1 MINGSRLA
9 PGRGADQWLRLLWA
23 GLILAIL
30 LLATALRF
38 QRLGEQSLWYDE
50 GVAYAHSLRT
60 LPELIEILPRNV
72 HVPAYFTLLGW
83 WQDVTG
89 SSEFALRALSALCSI
104 LSVAWTYALG
114 RRLYHPLAGL
124 AAAALLTLNS
134 FNIYYAQ
141 EARMYAMLTAVAGAS
156 MWLFVGWLRN
166 QATRGKRRAP
176 VKRMVALGL
185 VNALGIYTHYAYALI
200 VLTQVALAAFW
211 LCFTYF
217 SQRPAERL
225 SPPIWQ
231 RLLRLLMPY
240 LLTMVLFLPWLP
252 IALSQLGHKLSF
264 TELQPASQ
272 VQYQT
277 LGYIAI
283 GSAIEANVGLV
294 TVAVGLFLLF
304 GLKPSTSRQRDWW
317 SDYLPAAWALL
328 SLAGY
333 LVVGLADSFL
343 RFLLPTQLAFAL
355 WAGRGVWLLWT
366 ARIGRGLW
374 LLRQIPRA
382 AAAMALT
389 VCFIALL
396 RGLEDLSHHPDFRR
410 DDMRG
415 LARRMESDLQPGDAV
430 IVSALGL
437 KELLGYYYQAGAPV
451 FGLPT
456 VADDDITKA
465 QVLEIIAAHNRL
477 HVIFY
482 GADQQDPNLVIE
494 TTLNNHAFEISDR
507 WVDDLR
513 YARYETMSTLGEL
526 MAAGQALGDSIVL
539 QAYALGADVVSAG
552 DALTVQLVWST
563 RAALSQRYKVFL
575 QLLDAQGRLAAQRDS
590 EPAGGSAMTNT
601 WPVAEAIVDNHAL
614 QIPSDL
620 PAGDY
625 SLIAGLY
632 DIKDPMARL
641 PVAGGAYINLA
652 TVTVQ

>member
-9 PGRGADQWLRLLWA
+9 PGRGADQWLRLLSA

-124 AAAALLTLNS
+124 SAAALLTLNS

-166 QATRGKRRAP
+166 QATRGKRRVP
-176 VKRMVALGL
+176 RKRMVALGL
-185 VNALGIYTHYAYALI
+185 VNALGIYSHYAYALI

-211 LCFTYF
+211 LCFTYL

-294 TVAVGLFLLF
+294 TVAAGLFLLF
-304 GLKPSTSRQRDWW
+304 GLKPSTSRKRDWW
-317 SDYLPAAWALL
+317 SDCLPAAWALL

-355 WAGRGVWLLWT
+355 WAGRGVWLLWRS
-366 ARIGRGLW
+366 RIGRGLW

>member
-9 PGRGADQWLRLLWA
+9 PGRGADQWLRLLSA

-89 SSEFALRALSALCSI
+89 SSEFALRTLSALCSI

-166 QATRGKRRAP
+166 QATRGKRRVP
-176 VKRMVALGL
+176 RKRMVALGL
-185 VNALGIYTHYAYALI
+185 VNALGIYSHYAYALI

-211 LCFTYF
+211 LCFTYL

-294 TVAVGLFLLF
+294 TVAAGLFLLF
-304 GLKPSTSRQRDWW
+304 GLKPSTSRKRDWW
-317 SDYLPAAWALL
+317 SDCLPAAWALL

-382 AAAMALT
+382 AAAIALT

-396 RGLEDLSHHPDFRR
+396 RGLEDLSHQPDFRR

-415 LARRMESDLQPGDAV
+415 LVRRMESDLQPGDAV

-513 YARYETMSTLGEL
+513 YARYETMSTPGAL
-526 MAAGQALGDSIVL
+526 MQVEQALGDSIIL
-539 QAYALGADVVSAG
+539 EAYALGADVVSAG